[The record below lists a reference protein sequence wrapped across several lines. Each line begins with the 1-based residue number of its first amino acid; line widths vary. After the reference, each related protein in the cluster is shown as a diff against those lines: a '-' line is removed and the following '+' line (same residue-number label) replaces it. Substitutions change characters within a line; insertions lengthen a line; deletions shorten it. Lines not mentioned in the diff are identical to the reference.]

1 MPRPTKEQIDEE
13 ILDCAATLFARHG
26 FRETSVQRIA
36 DAVGYSKTG
45 LLHRYPSKEALQ
57 DAVVQRCIAEMRQV
71 AAGVAELP
79 AGPERDLAAIRTMA
93 VNAMARPGFV
103 ALLLSSLV
111 TEPEGEVA
119 TALKPGHQAI
129 LEIFGLPAE
138 LTEASDLTRVTRV
151 TGALGA
157 LAVARVALREHT
169 SADLV
174 GHLIDVSWSALGH
187 PRPAAS

>member
-45 LLHRYPSKEALQ
+45 LLHRYPSKESLQ
-57 DAVVQRCIAEMRQV
+57 DAVVRRCIAEMRGV
-71 AAGVAELP
+71 AAEVAGLP
-79 AGPERDLAAIRTMA
+79 AGPRRDRAAIITMA
-93 VNAMARPGFV
+93 RNAMARPGFV

-119 TALKPGHQAI
+119 TALKPGYEAI
-129 LEIFGLPAE
+129 MEIFGLPAGPDG
-138 LTEASDLTRVTRV
+138 ASDLTRVTRV

-169 SADLV
+169 SADLAA
-174 GHLIDVSWSALGH
+174 HLVDVSWSALGH
-187 PRPAAS
+187 PHPGA